1 MSRVARH
8 ALDLG
13 KLVSRPEDA
22 LLLARMLG
30 WWLAL
35 PALKRVVPLARLVR
49 LVQLDTTGSARNP
62 EREARVAALAGWL
75 FKSRPRSARDNCLE
89 RSLVAYRFLGRLN
102 ARPQLV
108 VGVGGEGGTVIG
120 HVWVTVDGQPVLDA
134 PASLEQYQPI
144 VAFDADGDAVT
155 TAAARGAV

>member
-1 MSRVARH
+1 VRRVARH
-8 ALDLG
+8 ALELRTI
-13 KLVSRPEDA
+13 VSRPEDA
-22 LLLARMLG
+22 LLLARMVG
-30 WWLAL
+30 WWLTL

-49 LVQLDTTGSARNP
+49 VVRLEPTRTDRDP

-75 FKSRPRSARDNCLE
+75 FKSRPRMARDNCLE

-108 VGVGGEGGTVIG
+108 VGVGGERDTVIG

-134 PASLEQYQPI
+134 PAALEAYEAI
-144 VAFDADGDAVT
+144 VSFGADGQEVTEATARRAV
-155 TAAARGAV
+155 